1 MKQLTLTLTMML
13 GLILTTIGASFADI
27 QSTRNFYAFSDRLL
41 TAGQPSESALKN
53 ASKDGIEV
61 VINLVPPSESIFNPK
76 EEEILTAQGIEYVH
90 LPVSW
95 RKPDP
100 ADLEKF
106 LQVMKRAGDKK
117 VLVHCWGQRT
127 RLRIRLCA
135 PCFASSRYPGHR
147 MGTPEKSLVD
157 RCRIQSRQGLNLE
170 KLPER
175 EHRRHQLNGRPG
187 KACYR

>member
-13 GLILTTIGASFADI
+13 GLILTTVGASFADI

-61 VINLVPPSESIFNPK
+61 VINLVPPSESIFNP
-76 EEEILTAQGIEYVH
+76 EEEKILTAQGIEYVH
-90 LPVSW
+90 LPVNW
-95 RKPDP
+95 REPDP

-117 VLVHCWGQRT
+117 VLVHCWANARASAFAYAHRVSQAPDT
-127 RLRIRLCA
+127 QSSEWDRLRNVWSTVA
-135 PCFASSRYPGHR
+135 GY
-147 MGTPEKSLVD
+147 
-157 RCRIQSRQGLNLE
+157 NLD
-170 KLPER
+170 KDSVWMSYLK
-175 EHRRHQLNGRPG
+175 EHAVRAR
-187 KACYR
+187 